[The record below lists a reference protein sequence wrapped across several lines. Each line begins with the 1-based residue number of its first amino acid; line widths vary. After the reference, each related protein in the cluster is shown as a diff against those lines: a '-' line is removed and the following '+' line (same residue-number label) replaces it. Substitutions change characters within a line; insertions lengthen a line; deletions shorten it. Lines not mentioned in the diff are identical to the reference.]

1 MEEEIKAED
10 VGSLD
15 EVLKP
20 TREEQIAAHKA
31 AQEKRAEEQKKAA
44 AAMNALYR
52 DSVGKTVELIATGET
67 GVIDSV
73 DEYGVVIKILRPTN
87 EWYDKK
93 KLKLVE

>member
-1 MEEEIKAED
+1 MEKTTEEK
-10 VGSLD
+10 L
-15 EVLKP
+15 
-20 TREEQIAAHKA
+20 TREEQIAALKA
-31 AQEKRAEEQKKAA
+31 AQEKRKEEQEKLKAAQEKAA
-44 AAMNALYR
+44 AELNELYR

>member
-20 TREEQIAAHKA
+20 TREEQIAAQKA
-31 AQEKRAEEQKKAA
+31 AQQKRADDQAKAA
-44 AAMNALYR
+44 AELDVLYR

-73 DEYGVVIKILRPTN
+73 DQYGVVIQILRPTR
-87 EWYDKK
+87 EWYDKN